1 MGNQM
6 SVPQRVGDQDQED
19 EPEAVTYQVVSGNEC
34 APNGKPVVLSTCTI
48 QYCDEVDLGIRV
60 QADNAA
66 ASSPGTME
74 PSRVADAGGTG
85 AKPEAPAAR
94 SRLFMTLSGPVPGRA
109 RDQDSSAGSVRL
121 HVSPNKGPG
130 NKGPSESVPLPAA
143 AAAPTAPD
151 KTPASGPRGPAP
163 LPPEPEGAAL
173 SRPKDPGFF
182 DKILFKLDKGR
193 EKAPVDGQA
202 DAPSV
207 SSGDRTVD
215 VAGPAGPRSDDR
227 GEQDVVDSKKRGRQ
241 EIASS
246 SYSVL
251 EGIPEAPETTEESP
265 QATDPT
271 ESDHPIMSFFKTLVS
286 PNKAETKKDP
296 EDAAARAERVC
307 DGQAGQK
314 TAEGQ
319 AKGAKKK
326 HLDSPRVG
334 LAFRKFFRH
343 KGAEKSPPALADPK
357 SDKANFV
364 PQETQ
369 GAAKNTKSCSPSVPA
384 PSAAAPETA
393 KESPKERAGPTS
405 LPLGKLFWK
414 KSNKEDSA
422 PTGSEENVVGESPG
436 ERRKSEDAK
445 SALPP
450 ADLSEDIVDAAPQP
464 AHVKPAKEASKPP
477 RTLLAFFRQ
486 MSVKEEGE
494 STNSE
499 GVNGKDPTHQTS
511 DSTEKTPSPP
521 EPEPEPTAAAP
532 RGREGPSKEKK
543 VAAELN
549 KQKSNKPEAKDGA
562 PSTEPCVV
570 EADPLQNGD
579 QRAERPRPSL
589 RGFLKG
595 LGPKRMLDAQV
606 QTDPVS
612 IGPIGKSK

>member
-1 MGNQM
+1 MLSYEV
-6 SVPQRVGDQDQED
+6 SVSRAGFDDSKFSELAG
-19 EPEAVTYQVVSGNEC
+19 ET
-34 APNGKPVVLSTCTI
+34 
-48 QYCDEVDLGIRV
+48 VDLGIRV

-85 AKPEAPAAR
+85 AKPEVPAAR

-109 RDQDSSAGSVRL
+109 RDQASDSSAGSVRL
-121 HVSPNKGPG
+121 NVSPKKGPG

-143 AAAPTAPD
+143 AAVPTAPD
-151 KTPASGPRGPAP
+151 KTPAASGPRGPAP

-173 SRPKDPGFF
+173 SVPKDPGFF
-182 DKILFKLDKGR
+182 DKIFKLDKGR
-193 EKAPVDGQA
+193 EKTPVDSQA
-202 DAPSV
+202 DAPGV
-207 SSGDRTVD
+207 PRGDRAD
-215 VAGPAGPRSDDR
+215 NVAGPAGPRSDDR
-227 GEQDVVDSKKRGRQ
+227 GQQDVADSKEREGP
-241 EIASS
+241 EIASLDS
-246 SYSVL
+246 SVL
-251 EGIPEAPETTEESP
+251 EGIPEAPETTAENP
-265 QATDPT
+265 QATEPT
-271 ESDHPIMSFFKTLVS
+271 ESNHPIMSFFKTLVS
-286 PNKAETKKDP
+286 PNKAEANKEP
-296 EDAAARAERVC
+296 EDTKAAGVERVC
-307 DGQAGQK
+307 DGHAGQ
-314 TAEGQ
+314 TTSEGQ

-357 SDKANFV
+357 SDKANIV

-369 GAAKNTKSCSPSVPA
+369 GAAKNPKGCSPVIPA
-384 PSAAAPETA
+384 PSAAASETA
-393 KESPKERAGPTS
+393 KDGPKERAGPTS

-414 KSNKEDSA
+414 KS
-422 PTGSEENVVGESPG
+422 
-436 ERRKSEDAK
+436 
-445 SALPP
+445 
-450 ADLSEDIVDAAPQP
+450 
-464 AHVKPAKEASKPP
+464 
-477 RTLLAFFRQ
+477 
-486 MSVKEEGE
+486 VKEEGGRAY
-494 STNSE
+494 SE
-499 GVNGKDPTHQTS
+499 GVNGKDPAHQTS

-543 VAAELN
+543 AAAEPN

-562 PSTEPCVV
+562 TSAEPCVV

-612 IGPIGKSK
+612 IGPVGKSK

>member
-1 MGNQM
+1 MLSYEV
-6 SVPQRVGDQDQED
+6 SVSRAGFDDSKFSELAG
-19 EPEAVTYQVVSGNEC
+19 ET
-34 APNGKPVVLSTCTI
+34 
-48 QYCDEVDLGIRV
+48 VDLGIRV

-85 AKPEAPAAR
+85 AKPEVPAAR

-109 RDQDSSAGSVRL
+109 RDQASDSSAGSVRL
-121 HVSPNKGPG
+121 NVSPKKGPG

-143 AAAPTAPD
+143 AAVPTAPD
-151 KTPASGPRGPAP
+151 KTPAASGPRGPAP

-173 SRPKDPGFF
+173 SVPKDPGFF
-182 DKILFKLDKGR
+182 DKIFKLDKGR
-193 EKAPVDGQA
+193 EKTPVDSQA
-202 DAPSV
+202 DAPGV
-207 SSGDRTVD
+207 PRGDRAD
-215 VAGPAGPRSDDR
+215 NVAGPAGPRSDDR
-227 GEQDVVDSKKRGRQ
+227 GQQDVADSKEREGP
-241 EIASS
+241 EIASLDS
-246 SYSVL
+246 SVL
-251 EGIPEAPETTEESP
+251 EGIPEAPETTAENP
-265 QATDPT
+265 QATEPT
-271 ESDHPIMSFFKTLVS
+271 ESNHPIMSFFKTLVS
-286 PNKAETKKDP
+286 PNKAEANKEP
-296 EDAAARAERVC
+296 EDTAAGVERVC
-307 DGQAGQK
+307 DGHAGQ
-314 TAEGQ
+314 TTSEGQ

-357 SDKANFV
+357 SDKANIV

-369 GAAKNTKSCSPSVPA
+369 GAAKNPKGCSPVIPA
-384 PSAAAPETA
+384 PSAAASETA
-393 KESPKERAGPTS
+393 KDGPKERAGPTS

-414 KSNKEDSA
+414 KSSKEDSI

-436 ERRKSEDAK
+436 ERRKSEDAA
-445 SALPP
+445 SSLHTV
-450 ADLSEDIVDAAPQP
+450 DLSEDIVDAAPQP
-464 AHVKPAKEASKPP
+464 AHVKPAREESKPP

-486 MSVKEEGE
+486 MSVKEEGGRAY
-494 STNSE
+494 SE
-499 GVNGKDPTHQTS
+499 GVNGKDPAHQTS

-543 VAAELN
+543 AAAEPN

-562 PSTEPCVV
+562 TSAEPCVV

-612 IGPIGKSK
+612 IGPVGKSK